1 MPLLT
6 AKDISKSYFATRA
19 LDNVD
24 FTLERGEIHVLLG
37 QNGAGKSTLIKIIS
51 GAIRPDAGT
60 ITVDGKDVE
69 HLTPIKSKLLGIA
82 TIYQEFNLIPDL
94 SVAENVFLGRL
105 PTKERWPH
113 PVDWRKMRK
122 DARAFFEQVGI
133 ALDPD
138 ATVRTLSIAEQQL
151 VEIAK
156 ALSVDAKVIVLD
168 EPTATLTRREI
179 SALFTLLKKMKQRG
193 LGIIYI
199 SHRLEEIE
207 QIGDR
212 VTVLRDGKLVG
223 TWNAADVRINELINA
238 MVGRAVDSTG
248 NEDIRHQR
256 KSDEVLLEVK
266 NLSDGRKIKDVNL
279 QLRRGEI
286 VGLGGL
292 VGAGRTELAR
302 ALFGADKIVA
312 GELRIHGSTVTSH
325 SCRNSVELRIGFL
338 PEDRKSEG
346 LLLNFSVKNNI
357 SLPSLKHFNWFGF
370 MRRAAEND
378 AAQDYIGK
386 LQIKT
391 TGPNQEVRLLSGG
404 NQQKVVLAKWLQ
416 TNADMLIFDEPT
428 RGIDVAAKEE
438 FYKIILECAMR
449 GAAVLL
455 ISSEVPE
462 LIRMSDRIVVMREGR
477 IAGELDRS
485 EFDPE
490 RLLSLA
496 FGQSSLQ

>member
-6 AKDISKSYFATRA
+6 AKHISKSFFATRA
-19 LDNVD
+19 LDNVE

-60 ITVDGKDVE
+60 ITVDGKDAE

-105 PTKERWPH
+105 PTKEQWPH
-113 PVDWRKMRK
+113 PVDWRKMRE

-138 ATVRTLSIAEQQL
+138 AIVRTLSIAEQQL

-156 ALSVDAKVIVLD
+156 ALSVDAKVIILD

-179 SALFTLLKKMKQRG
+179 SALFALLKKMKKRG
-193 LGIIYI
+193 IGIIYI

-212 VTVLRDGKLVG
+212 VTVLRDGKLVS
-223 TWNAADVRINELINA
+223 TWNAADVRTDELINA
-238 MVGRAVDSTG
+238 MVGHAVDPTG
-248 NEDIRHQR
+248 SDDIRHQR
-256 KSDEVLLEVK
+256 KFEDVVLEVK

-279 QLRRGEI
+279 HLRRGEI
-286 VGLGGL
+286 LGLAGL

-302 ALFGADKIVA
+302 ALFGADKIAA
-312 GELRIHGSTVTSH
+312 GELWIKGRNITSH
-325 SCRNSVELRIGFL
+325 SCRNSVELKVGFL

-346 LLLNFSVKNNI
+346 LLLNFSIKNNI
-357 SLPSLKHFNWFGF
+357 SLPSLKHFNWLGF
-370 MRRAAEND
+370 LRRAAEHD
-378 AAQDYIGK
+378 AAREYIDK

-391 TGPNQEVRLLSGG
+391 IGPHQEVRLLSGG
-404 NQQKVVLAKWLQ
+404 NQQKVVLAKWLL
-416 TNADMLIFDEPT
+416 TNADILIFDEPT

-455 ISSEVPE
+455 ISSEILE
-462 LIRMSDRIVVMREGR
+462 LIRLSDRIVVMREGR
-477 IAGELDRS
+477 IAGGLERT

>member
-6 AKDISKSYFATRA
+6 AKDISKSFFATCA

-24 FTLERGEIHVLLG
+24 FALERGEIHVLLG

-60 ITVDGKDVE
+60 ITVDGKDAE

-138 ATVRTLSIAEQQL
+138 AIVRTLSIAEQQL

-156 ALSVDAKVIVLD
+156 ALSVDAKVIILD

-179 SALFTLLKKMKQRG
+179 SALFTLLKKMKKRG
-193 LGIIYI
+193 IGIIYI

-223 TWNAADVRINELINA
+223 TWNAGDVQINELINA

-256 KSDEVLLEVK
+256 KSDDVILEVR
-266 NLSDGRKIKDVNL
+266 NLSDGRRIKDVNL

-302 ALFGADKIVA
+302 TLFGADKIVA
-312 GELRIHGSTVTSH
+312 GELRIHGNNVTSH
-325 SCRNSVELRIGFL
+325 SCRNSIELRIGFL

-370 MRRAAEND
+370 MRRTAEND

-438 FYKIILECAMR
+438 FYKIILECAVR

-455 ISSEVPE
+455 ISSEVTE

>member
-6 AKDISKSYFATRA
+6 AKDISKSFFATCA

-24 FTLERGEIHVLLG
+24 FALERGEIHVLLG

-60 ITVDGKDVE
+60 ITVDGKDAE

-138 ATVRTLSIAEQQL
+138 AIVRTLSIAEQQL

-156 ALSVDAKVIVLD
+156 ALSVDAKVIILD

-179 SALFTLLKKMKQRG
+179 SALFTLLKKMKKRG
-193 LGIIYI
+193 IGIIYI

-223 TWNAADVRINELINA
+223 TWNAADVQINELINA

-256 KSDEVLLEVK
+256 KSDDVILEVR
-266 NLSDGRKIKDVNL
+266 NLSDGRRIKDVNL

-302 ALFGADKIVA
+302 TLFGADKIVA
-312 GELRIHGSTVTSH
+312 GELRIHGNNVTSH
-325 SCRNSVELRIGFL
+325 SCRNSIELRIGFL

-370 MRRAAEND
+370 MRRTAEND

-438 FYKIILECAMR
+438 FYKIILECAVR

-455 ISSEVPE
+455 ISSEVTE

>member
-1 MPLLT
+1 MPLLA
-6 AKDISKSYFATRA
+6 AKDISKSFFATRA
-19 LDNVD
+19 LSNVN
-24 FTLERGEIHVLLG
+24 FTLEHGEIHVLLG

-51 GAIRPDAGT
+51 GAIRPHAGT
-60 ITVDGKDVE
+60 IAVDGKDVVD
-69 HLTPIKSKLLGIA
+69 LTPIRSKLLGIT

-105 PTKERWPH
+105 PTKKRWPYR
-113 PVDWRKMRK
+113 VDWRRISKETS
-122 DARAFFEQVGI
+122 AFFEHLGI
-133 ALDPD
+133 ELDPNT
-138 ATVRTLSIAEQQL
+138 TVRTLSIAKQQL

-156 ALSVDAKVIVLD
+156 ALSVEAKIIILD

-179 SALFTLLKKMKQRG
+179 SSLFALLKKLKQQG
-193 LGIIYI
+193 IGIIYI

-223 TWNAADVRINELINA
+223 TWNAADVSTDELINS
-238 MVGRAVDSTG
+238 MVGHAVDSTG
-248 NEDIRHQR
+248 IDDIRQQR
-256 KSDEVLLEVK
+256 KFDDVLLEVK
-266 NLSDGRKIKDVNL
+266 NLSDGRKIKDVDL

-302 ALFGADKIVA
+302 ALFGADKIA
-312 GELRIHGSTVTSH
+312 KGELWINGRNITSH
-325 SCRNSVELRIGFL
+325 SCRNSIELKVGFL

-346 LLLNFSVKNNI
+346 LLLNFSIKNNI
-357 SLPSLKHFNWFGF
+357 SLPSLKHFNRFGF
-370 MRRAAEND
+370 LRRAAERD
-378 AAQDYIGK
+378 AAREYIDR

-391 TGPNQEVRLLSGG
+391 IGANQEVRLLSGG

-416 TNADMLIFDEPT
+416 TNADILIFDEPT

-455 ISSEVPE
+455 ISSEIPE
-462 LIRMSDRIVVMREGR
+462 LIRLSDRIVVMREGR
-477 IAGELDRS
+477 IADRLERS

-490 RLLSLA
+490 RLLSSA